1 MPPSRNRPLSP
12 LNFWMR
18 NRGKAVPL
26 IGVILLAVM
35 LVCGIVAMMNSIPH
49 SIRTIYSYS
58 KEFVAVTPRGDPTMT
73 PKIVA
78 KIKTE
83 SPVPVER
90 IILCRATGI
99 MVMSIVGKW
108 PFVNIGLKP
117 EDAKFYL
124 ETMGVSRISGRM
136 PKPGAAEVLI
146 SRPVAV
152 NLRKSIGDALQ
163 KPTDQENYSPAFVGI
178 VGIAE
183 TDKWLVVGDYT
194 YQKVNHFP
202 PVDGVLAFAADRSR
216 QDELDRWTYEA
227 FKGERASVLAFF
239 DLDRDTELMFRTL
252 YRILNVVIATLVLV
266 ITIMMGML
274 INIYTGQRLIE
285 FGLLQALGYTKTAL
299 LRRVAFETVIIVIT
313 GWFLGVASSIGL
325 LVAVDH
331 SLMRPNAFAFMVFDD
346 GAFGYTLP
354 IPIAILAV
362 ALATVALKFRRFDPV
377 AIVERRVL

>member
-1 MPPSRNRPLSP
+1 M
-12 LNFWMR
+12 
-18 NRGKAVPL
+18 

-35 LVCGIVAMMNSIPH
+35 LVCGIVAMMNSIPY

-58 KEFVAVTPRGDPTMT
+58 KEFVAVTPRGDPAMT
-73 PKIVA
+73 PKIVS
-78 KIKTE
+78 KIQNE

-117 EDAKFYL
+117 EDAKYYL
-124 ETMGVSRISGRM
+124 KQMGVTKLTGRM
-136 PKPGAAEVLI
+136 PRPNSAEVLI
-146 SRPVAV
+146 SRPVAT

-163 KPTDQENYSPAFVGI
+163 KPADQENYSPNFVRI

-183 TDKWLVVGDYT
+183 TDRWLVVGDYS

-202 PVDGVLAFAADRSR
+202 PVDGVLAFAVDRSR

-227 FKGERASVLAFF
+227 FKGERASVLAYF

-285 FGLLQALGYTKTAL
+285 FGLLQALGYTKRAL
-299 LRRVAFETVIIVIT
+299 LRRVALETVIIVIL
-313 GWFLGVASSIGL
+313 GWAMGVVSSIAL
-325 LVAVDH
+325 LVAVDRA
-331 SLMRPNAFAFMVFDD
+331 LMRPSAFAFKVFDE
-346 GAFGYTLP
+346 GAFAYTLP
-354 IPIAILAV
+354 IPIAILTV
-362 ALATVALKFRRFDPV
+362 ALATVSIKFRRFDPV

>member
-1 MPPSRNRPLSP
+1 
-12 LNFWMR
+12 MR

-35 LVCGIVAMMNSIPH
+35 LVCGIVAMMNSIPY

-58 KEFVAVTPRGDPTMT
+58 KEFVAVTPRGDPEMT

-78 KIKTE
+78 KIQTK

-90 IILCRATGI
+90 IVLCRATGL

-117 EDAKFYL
+117 DDAAYYMRQ
-124 ETMGVSRISGRM
+124 MGVSKITGRM
-136 PKPGAAEVLI
+136 PRPAAAEVVI
-146 SRPVAV
+146 SRPVAT
-152 NLRKSIGDALQ
+152 NLRKGIGDALQ
-163 KPTDQENYSPAFVGI
+163 KPTDQENYSPSEVII
-178 VGIAE
+178 VGVAE
-183 TDKWLVVGDYT
+183 TDRWIVVGDYE
-194 YQKVNHFP
+194 YQKANHFP
-202 PVDGVLAFAADRSR
+202 PVDGVLAFAADRTR
-216 QDELDRWTYEA
+216 QPELDRWTYDA

-285 FGLLQALGYTKTAL
+285 FGLLQALGYTRSAL
-299 LRRVAFETVIIVIT
+299 LRRVALETVAIVAF
-313 GWFLGVASSIGL
+313 GWVLGVLASIGL
-325 LVAVDH
+325 LVAVDNT
-331 SLMRPNAFAFMVFDD
+331 LMRPSAFAFKVFDL
-346 GAFGYTLP
+346 GAFAYTIP
-354 IPIAILAV
+354 IPIAILLV
-362 ALATVALKFRRFDPV
+362 ALATVGLKFRRFDPV
-377 AIVERRVL
+377 AIVERRVV